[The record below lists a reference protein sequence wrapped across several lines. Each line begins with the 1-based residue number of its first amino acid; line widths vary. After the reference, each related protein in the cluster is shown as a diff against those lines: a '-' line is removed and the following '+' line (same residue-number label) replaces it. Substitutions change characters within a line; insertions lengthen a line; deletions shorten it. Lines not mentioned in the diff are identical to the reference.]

1 MTTPNPPPLPPSPS
15 HPETETPRSSWDLA
29 AVLASTNR
37 LFSVVGLMAILLA
50 AASFPRSSLFP
61 ISAIIV
67 EGTSHLTVEEVL
79 ARARLHVRD
88 PYFTVHATGVAE
100 RIASHP
106 WIAEAT
112 VALEP
117 GGIVRIHIKERSSY
131 AVLAVDNEY
140 YAVDREGF
148 VLERLAALVTRPLL
162 VSAIKG
168 IARPQL
174 GAIMPSAEARAALA
188 VLQAL
193 PAELVGPA
201 TQMAVGANGDLTFT
215 TEDQIGVLLGQ
226 SPGLQERVAL
236 LVPLLN
242 ALHRQPNA
250 IAYVDLRYA
259 GNIVIKPASAGK
271 SPSGAGVRP

>member
-1 MTTPNPPPLPPSPS
+1 MTTPNAPPFPPSTS
-15 HPETETPRSSWDLA
+15 HPESEIPHSSWDLA
-29 AVLASTNR
+29 AALASTNR
-37 LFSVVGLMAILLA
+37 LLSVVGWLAILLA

-67 EGTSHLTVEEVL
+67 EGTSHVTVDEVL

-88 PYFTVHATGVAE
+88 SYFTVHAVVVAE

-106 WIAEAT
+106 WIVEAA
-112 VALEP
+112 VHLEP
-117 GGIVRIHIKERSSY
+117 GGIVRIHIRERSSY
-131 AVLAVDNEY
+131 AVLAVDDEY

-148 VLERLAALVTRPLL
+148 VLEHLAAPLARPLL

-168 IARPQL
+168 AARPQL

-188 VLQAL
+188 VLQTL
-193 PAELVGPA
+193 PADLIGPA
-201 TQMAVGANGDLTFT
+201 TQMTVAANGELTLT
-215 TEDQIGVLLGQ
+215 TEDQIGILLGQ

-236 LVPLLN
+236 LVPLLD
-242 ALHRQPNA
+242 AVRRQPNP

-259 GNIVIKPASAGK
+259 DNIVVKLASAGK
-271 SPSGAGVRP
+271 SHSGAGVRP